1 MNRLMYSNKFK
12 NVGLD
17 NLSQQVYYCAIFK
30 GHIGLIEMINKILNS
45 SYFLQ
50 YIFQIYGSNRGR
62 VEITVG
68 NHRNSSFYL
77 LFLVNSQRVTSRK
90 QSYLGASGGLKIFQ
104 AKKGDFVISFLS
116 LLMFLDLLSTFFKG
130 EQKVAGASRHCYFF
144 VYLSSRKILWVLI
157 LRLSKRKML

>member
-1 MNRLMYSNKFK
+1 MLDWIIKFIIMPYLK
-12 NVGLD
+12 
-17 NLSQQVYYCAIFK
+17 
-30 GHIGLIEMINKILNS
+30 MNKILNS
-45 SYFLQ
+45 WYCLQ

-130 EQKVAGASRHCYFF
+130 EQNVAGASRHCYFF
-144 VYLSSRKILWVLI
+144 LFTCPVERYCGFSYCVCPSERCCECSGCGHVPF
-157 LRLSKRKML
+157 

>member
-1 MNRLMYSNKFK
+1 M
-12 NVGLD
+12 LD
-17 NLSQQVYYCAIFK
+17 WNDK
-30 GHIGLIEMINKILNS
+30 KILNS
-45 SYFLQ
+45 WYFLQ

-77 LFLVNSQRVTSRK
+77 LFLNSQRVTSRK

-116 LLMFLDLLSTFFKG
+116 LLMFLDLLSTFFLR
-130 EQKVAGASRHCYFF
+130 ASRRQQALQGIVIFLFTCPVERYCGFSYC
-144 VYLSSRKILWVLI
+144 VCPSERCCECSGCGRVLF
-157 LRLSKRKML
+157 